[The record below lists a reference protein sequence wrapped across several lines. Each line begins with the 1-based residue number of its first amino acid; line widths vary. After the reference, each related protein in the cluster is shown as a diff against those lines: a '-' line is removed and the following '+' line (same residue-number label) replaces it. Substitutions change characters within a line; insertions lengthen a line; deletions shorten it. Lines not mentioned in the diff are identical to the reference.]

1 MIKKIIILCI
11 CCALLCLT
19 GCNYDKYT
27 DKRPTDFG
35 NALWICSTENYNI
48 WFNVNTEEEEYYN
61 PKGEITIDG
70 NTYFCKF
77 YFIHQTNQ
85 LHISVY
91 SLEYR
96 DASDDKLYDSNA
108 LFQIK
113 GECDFSFDSFT
124 FNIDKSNDTLFDS
137 SVKSLVFLRVES

>member
-11 CCALLCLT
+11 CALLCLT

-35 NALWICSTENYNI
+35 DTLWLCSTEKYNV
-48 WFNVNTEEEEYYN
+48 WFSVNTEEEEYYT

-113 GECDFSFDSFT
+113 GECDFSSDSFT

-137 SVKSLVFLRVES
+137 SVKSLVFLRIES